1 MAQTFRP
8 LDHQPPLPQD
18 ELIVRET
25 PSDEAVPMDV
35 LFVGAGPAGLAG
47 AIELARLVQQ
57 DKAQGGALGDIEI
70 GVLEKAGALGQHN
83 LSGAVVNP
91 RSLQEL
97 FPDLPVSELPLR
109 TPVEGEGV
117 YYLTAT
123 GKTKMPTPPTMK
135 NHGNYVASICE
146 IVRWL
151 GEKAEGM
158 GVNVFTGFPADA
170 LLAEGNQVLGV
181 RTVPAGLKR
190 DGTPGPGAE
199 PAGDI
204 TARVTVLSEGTRGTL
219 TQAYQAWQKI
229 GRKSAPI
236 YALGVKEV
244 WKVKS
249 DPKEVIHTMGWPLPS
264 NAFGGSWMYPMG
276 DGLVSIGLV
285 VGLDYHQQ
293 TLDVHGLLQQLKEHP
308 LFAEVL
314 EGGEIEEWGAK
325 TIPEGGFNAFPERFS
340 GDGILIAGDAA
351 GLVNVPTLKGI
362 HYAIQSGIYA
372 ARAIFEALKKDDV
385 SRASLG
391 AYDRMILDG
400 YIASDLAETRN
411 MRPAFKD
418 GFWMG
423 SMKAGLMTLTK
434 GAFPGGTIV
443 MEEDAAAL
451 REVTPPQEPI
461 KGRFTISK
469 LDAVYLAG
477 NATRDDIPSHLL
489 PKESV
494 PEAVGK
500 FYESLCPAG
509 VYEWNGSEL
518 VVNAPNCVD
527 CKATDVVGP
536 RWRPREGGSGP
547 SYRLM

>member
-1 MAQTFRP
+1 M
-8 LDHQPPLPQD
+8 
-18 ELIVRET
+18 
-25 PSDEAVPMDV
+25 
-35 LFVGAGPAGLAG
+35 
-47 AIELARLVQQ
+47 
-57 DKAQGGALGDIEI
+57 
-70 GVLEKAGALGQHN
+70 
-83 LSGAVVNP
+83 
-91 RSLQEL
+91 
-97 FPDLPVSELPLR
+97 
-109 TPVEGEGV
+109 
-117 YYLTAT
+117 
-123 GKTKMPTPPTMK
+123 
-135 NHGNYVASICE
+135 
-146 IVRWL
+146 
-151 GEKAEGM
+151 
-158 GVNVFTGFPADA
+158 
-170 LLAEGNQVLGV
+170 
-181 RTVPAGLKR
+181 
-190 DGTPGPGAE
+190 
-199 PAGDI
+199 
-204 TARVTVLSEGTRGTL
+204 
-219 TQAYQAWQKI
+219 
-229 GRKSAPI
+229 
-236 YALGVKEV
+236 
-244 WKVKS
+244 KS

-451 REVTPPQEPI
+451 REVISSPAVPLPTAPI
-461 KGRFTISK
+461 SAARS
-469 LDAVYLAG
+469 
-477 NATRDDIPSHLL
+477 
-489 PKESV
+489 
-494 PEAVGK
+494 
-500 FYESLCPAG
+500 
-509 VYEWNGSEL
+509 
-518 VVNAPNCVD
+518 
-527 CKATDVVGP
+527 
-536 RWRPREGGSGP
+536 
-547 SYRLM
+547 